1 MAEGEVGSVEQLLDK
16 ASGSLSERESS
27 ELKRIL
33 YGSPAEYVARLSFTG
48 RHFTVA
54 HTPPQRASSS

>member
-1 MAEGEVGSVEQLLDK
+1 MAEREVDSVEQLLDK

-33 YGSPAEYVARLSFTG
+33 YGSPAEYVA
-48 RHFTVA
+48 
-54 HTPPQRASSS
+54 